1 MTSDTP
7 VAVRSLRRSFLRV
20 GTAVAVTSV
29 LALAGCAAPQIEDYA
44 SEKPALDLR
53 SYFDGTVDG
62 YGIFTDRGGKVVRRF
77 TVVMVCSWSG
87 DQGVLD
93 EDFTYSDG
101 TKEKRVW
108 RITQL
113 PGGRYSGR
121 AGDIVGEASGVARG
135 NTLRWNYTLA
145 LPIDGRVIDVQ
156 MDDWMY
162 LMDDTVMF
170 NKTEMRKLGIRL
182 GEVTLAFRKR
192 G

>member
-7 VAVRSLRRSFLRV
+7 ATGRAQRRSFLRV

-77 TVVMVCSWSG
+77 TVVVVCSWSG

-113 PGGRYSGR
+113 PDGRYSGR
-121 AGDIVGEASGVARG
+121 AGDIVGEAAGVARG
-135 NTLRWNYTLA
+135 NTLQWNYTLS
-145 LPIDGRVIDVQ
+145 LPVDGRVIDVQ

-162 LMDDTVMF
+162 RMSDTVML
-170 NKTEMRKLGIRL
+170 NKTEMRKFGIRL

-192 G
+192 

>member
-1 MTSDTP
+1 MKSDTSVP
-7 VAVRSLRRSFLRV
+7 EVPLRRSFLRV

-29 LALAGCAAPQIEDYA
+29 LALAGCAAPQIQDYA
-44 SEKPALDLR
+44 SEKPELDLR
-53 SYFDGTVDG
+53 RYFDGTIDG
-62 YGIFTDRGGKVVRRF
+62 FGIFTDRGGKVMRRF
-77 TVVMVCSWSG
+77 TVIMRCSWSG

-113 PGGRYSGR
+113 PDGRYSGR
-121 AGDIVGEASGVARG
+121 AGDIVGEAVGVARG
-135 NTLRWNYTLA
+135 NTLQWNYTLA
-145 LPIDGRVIDVQ
+145 LPVDGRVIEVQ

-162 LMDDTVMF
+162 LMNDSVML
-170 NKTEMRKLGIRL
+170 NKTEMRKFGIRL

-192 G
+192 